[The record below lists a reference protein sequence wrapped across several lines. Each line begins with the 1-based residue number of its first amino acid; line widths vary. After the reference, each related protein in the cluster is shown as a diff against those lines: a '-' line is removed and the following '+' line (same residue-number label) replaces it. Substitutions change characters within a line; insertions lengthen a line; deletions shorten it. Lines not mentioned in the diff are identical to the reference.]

1 MDSIEY
7 LEPDN
12 INGLNLYCYCG
23 CNPVMRVVPNGND
36 WWHWLLGAVAVVA
49 VCALAVVVTVCT
61 YGTGTL
67 AFAVALGALKGAAI
81 GFGIGA
87 AAGVTIGATAG
98 AIYSMATGNDFWT
111 SVGQGALWGL
121 GIGAFAGAII
131 GAIVGGIA
139 GGISYNPSTLQLAS
153 NTANKA
159 VPGKNFNINK
169 HLSDAGGRYAKF
181 NSNSTDDI
189 VRMVRKGLKSKNV
202 LFGPNI
208 QKGKIVENSF
218 KAIVNFNKAIGTKGQ
233 TAVKVIIDYGGK
245 IWTMYPF

>member
-1 MDSIEY
+1 MDNIEY

-23 CNPVMRVVPNGND
+23 CNPVMRVDPNGND

-131 GAIVGGIA
+131 GAIA
-139 GGISYNPSTLQLAS
+139 GGYGAYSGAKVHSVYISKTDDVVTYVGRTNNISRRTAEHALINNFKMVKNGGTLLNKINSIARTNPIYD
-153 NTANKA
+153 KA
-159 VPGKNFNINK
+159 VAWGVKYM
-169 HLSDAGGRYAKF
+169 SKF
-181 NSNSTDDI
+181 
-189 VRMVRKGLKSKNV
+189 LKF
-202 LFGPNI
+202 LL
-208 QKGKIVENSF
+208 
-218 KAIVNFNKAIGTKGQ
+218 
-233 TAVKVIIDYGGK
+233 
-245 IWTMYPF
+245 

>member
-1 MDSIEY
+1 MDNIEY

-23 CNPVMRVVPNGND
+23 CNPVMRVDPNGND

-131 GAIVGGIA
+131 GAIA
-139 GGISYNPSTLQLAS
+139 GGYGAYSGAKVHSVYISKTDDVVTYVGRTNNISRRTAEHALGKRGIVPQEV
-153 NTANKA
+153 ANKLTLKQARGLEQALINNFKMVKNGGTLLNKINSISRTNPIYDKA
-159 VPGKNFNINK
+159 VAWGVKYM
-169 HLSDAGGRYAKF
+169 SKF
-181 NSNSTDDI
+181 
-189 VRMVRKGLKSKNV
+189 LKF
-202 LFGPNI
+202 LL
-208 QKGKIVENSF
+208 
-218 KAIVNFNKAIGTKGQ
+218 
-233 TAVKVIIDYGGK
+233 
-245 IWTMYPF
+245 